1 MSLIWSSNY
10 NGITVPDPDAMAYLR
25 NVEVADNQAIE
36 VSVALAVNTFV
47 VGCKADGIWD
57 AIKACCILAGARTLN
72 GALVPLVGTAP
83 TNYNFVAGD
92 YNRETGLVGDGST
105 KYLDSNRNNNSDPQD
120 SQHLS
125 VFATADPTYTT
136 TRMAIGAGG
145 SGQSGASHINGTAAS
160 GQMVMRSRS
169 STAQLISA
177 TYAGLLSISRASSA
191 GYSYRHNSV
200 PGSIAQISATPFNA
214 NIQIF
219 AAEASRF
226 SDARLAFYSIGE
238 SLDLALLD
246 ARVSTL
252 MSDLAAAIP

>member
-1 MSLIWSSNY
+1 MTLVIQSGW
-10 NGITVPDPDAMAYLR
+10 NGLTDPDAVSYVAA
-25 NVEVADNQAIE
+25 VEAADGEELEYGVAKAI
-36 VSVALAVNTFV
+36 NDFV
-47 VGCKADGIWD
+47 LGCKTDEIWD

-83 TNYNFVAGD
+83 TNYNFVSGD

-145 SGQSGASHINGTAAS
+145 SGQSGASHINSIGVS
-160 GQMVMRSRS
+160 GQMGMRSRS

-177 TYAGLLSISRASSA
+177 TYAGLLSISRASSG

-200 PGSIAQISATPFNA
+200 PGFIAQVSSTPFNA

-246 ARVSTL
+246 TRVSNLIT
-252 MSDLAAAIP
+252 AIGGAI

>member
-1 MSLIWSSNY
+1 M
-10 NGITVPDPDAMAYLR
+10 T
-25 NVEVADNQAIE
+25 QA
-36 VSVALAVNTFV
+36 VDLANAINNFV
-47 VGCKADGIWD
+47 VGCKQDGIWD
-57 AIKACCILAGARTLN
+57 PIKACCIMAAWDGLN
-72 GALVPLVGTAP
+72 GALYPLKGTAP
-83 TNYNFVAGD
+83 TNYNFVSGD
-92 YNRETGLVGDGST
+92 YNRETGLIGDGST

-145 SGQSGASHINGTAAS
+145 SGQSGASHINTIGVS
-160 GQMVMRSRS
+160 GQMGMRSRS

-219 AAEASRF
+219 AAEAARF
-226 SDARLAFYSIGE
+226 SDARIAFYSIGE
-238 SLDLALLD
+238 ALDLAKLD
-246 ARVSTL
+246 TRVSALIT
-252 MSDLAAAIP
+252 AIGAAIP